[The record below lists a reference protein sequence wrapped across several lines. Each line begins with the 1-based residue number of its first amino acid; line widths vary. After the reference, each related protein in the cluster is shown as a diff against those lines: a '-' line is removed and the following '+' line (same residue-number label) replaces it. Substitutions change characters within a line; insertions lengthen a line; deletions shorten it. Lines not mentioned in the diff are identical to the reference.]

1 MSNKKHYLKEL
12 KKDIVIDPVIPI
24 GQYHK
29 INMLRIEIDHQ
40 KDGHSWFT
48 DEYHKKGII
57 CRVTPMDKSEHG
69 YSVMYDGKLEHQGF
83 YVYCLAC
90 ERKAPKKME
99 KIADAILPLSDI
111 IKEKFLNNEFR
122 DIAILITNTVKELQ
136 F

>member
-29 INMLRIEIDHQ
+29 INTLRIEIDYQ
-40 KDGHSWFT
+40 KDGRSWLT

-57 CRVTPMDKSEHG
+57 CRVTPMDKSEYGHR
-69 YSVMYDGKLEHQGF
+69 VMYDGKLEHQGF

-99 KIADAILPLSDI
+99 KIADAILPLSDT

-122 DIAILITNTVKELQ
+122 DIAILITNTVKELH

>member
-29 INMLRIEIDHQ
+29 INTLRIEIDYQ
-40 KDGHSWFT
+40 KDGRSWLP
-48 DEYHKKGII
+48 DESHKKDII
-57 CRVTPMDKSEHG
+57 CRVTPMDKSEYGHC
-69 YSVMYDGKLEHQGF
+69 VMYDGKLEHQGF

-99 KIADAILPLSDI
+99 KIADAILPLSDT

>member
-29 INMLRIEIDHQ
+29 INTLRIEIDYQ
-40 KDGHSWFT
+40 KGGRSWLT

-57 CRVTPMDKSEHG
+57 CRVTPMDKSEYGHC
-69 YSVMYDGKLEHQGF
+69 VMYDGKLEHQGF

-99 KIADAILPLSDI
+99 KIADAILPLSDT

>member
-29 INMLRIEIDHQ
+29 INTLRIEIDYQ
-40 KDGHSWFT
+40 KDGRSWLT

-57 CRVTPMDKSEHG
+57 CRVTPMEKSEHG

-99 KIADAILPLSDI
+99 KIADAILPLSDA
-111 IKEKFLNNEFR
+111 IK
-122 DIAILITNTVKELQ
+122 
-136 F
+136 

>member
-29 INMLRIEIDHQ
+29 INTLRIEIDYQ
-40 KDGHSWFT
+40 KDGRSWLT

-57 CRVTPMDKSEHG
+57 CRVTPMDKSEYGHC
-69 YSVMYDGKLEHQGF
+69 VMYDGKLEHQGF

-99 KIADAILPLSDI
+99 KIADAILPISDP
-111 IKEKFLNNEFR
+111 IKENFLNNEFR

>member
-29 INMLRIEIDHQ
+29 INTLRIEIDH
-40 KDGHSWFT
+40 KKVFT

-57 CRVTPMDKSEHG
+57 CRVTPMENTEYG
-69 YSVMYDGKLEHQGF
+69 YSIMYDGKMEHQGF

>member
-1 MSNKKHYLKEL
+1 
-12 KKDIVIDPVIPI
+12 
-24 GQYHK
+24 
-29 INMLRIEIDHQ
+29 
-40 KDGHSWFT
+40 
-48 DEYHKKGII
+48 
-57 CRVTPMDKSEHG
+57 MDKSEHG
-69 YSVMYDGKLEHQGF
+69 HCVIYDGKLEHQGF

-99 KIADAILPLSDI
+99 KIADAILPLSDT

>member
-29 INMLRIEIDHQ
+29 INTLRIEIDYQ
-40 KDGHSWFT
+40 KDGRSWLT

-69 YSVMYDGKLEHQGF
+69 HRVMYDGKLEHQGF

-90 ERKAPKKME
+90 ERKSPKKME
-99 KIADAILPLSDI
+99 KIADAIFPLSDI
-111 IKEKFLNNEFR
+111 IKEKFINNEFR

>member
-1 MSNKKHYLKEL
+1 MKEL

-24 GQYHK
+24 GQYRN
-29 INMLRIEIDHQ
+29 INALRIEIDHQ
-40 KDGHSWFT
+40 KDCHSWLT

-57 CRVTPMDKSEHG
+57 CRIMPIEKSEHG

-99 KIADAILPLSDI
+99 KIADAILPLSDT
-111 IKEKFLNNEFR
+111 IKEKFLNNEFVG
-122 DIAILITNTVKELQ
+122 IAILITNAVKELQ

>member
-29 INMLRIEIDHQ
+29 INTLRIEIDYQ
-40 KDGHSWFT
+40 KDGRSWLT

-69 YSVMYDGKLEHQGF
+69 HCVMYDGKLEHQGL

-99 KIADAILPLSDI
+99 KIADSILPLSDT

>member
-29 INMLRIEIDHQ
+29 INTLRIEIDYQ
-40 KDGHSWFT
+40 KDGRSWLT

-57 CRVTPMDKSEHG
+57 CRVTPMDKSEYGHC
-69 YSVMYDGKLEHQGF
+69 VMYDGKLEHQGF

-99 KIADAILPLSDI
+99 KIADAILPLSDT

-122 DIAILITNTVKELQ
+122 DIAILITNTVKELH

>member
-29 INMLRIEIDHQ
+29 INTLRIEIDHQ
-40 KDGHSWFT
+40 KDGRSWLT

-57 CRVTPMDKSEHG
+57 CRVTPMDKSEYGHC
-69 YSVMYDGKLEHQGF
+69 VMYDGKLEHQGF

-99 KIADAILPLSDI
+99 KIADAILPLSDT
-111 IKEKFLNNEFR
+111 IKEKFLNDEFR
-122 DIAILITNTVKELQ
+122 DIAILITNTVKELH

>member
-29 INMLRIEIDHQ
+29 INTLRIEIDYQ
-40 KDGHSWFT
+40 KDGRSWLT

-57 CRVTPMDKSEHG
+57 CRVTPMENTGYG
-69 YSVMYDGKLEHQGF
+69 YSIMYDGKLEHPGF

-99 KIADAILPLSDI
+99 KIADAILPLSDA

-122 DIAILITNTVKELQ
+122 DIAILITNTIKELQ

>member
-29 INMLRIEIDHQ
+29 INTLRIEIDYQ
-40 KDGHSWFT
+40 KDGRSWLT

-57 CRVTPMDKSEHG
+57 CRVTPMDKSEYGHC
-69 YSVMYDGKLEHQGF
+69 VMYDGKLEHQGF

-99 KIADAILPLSDI
+99 KIAAAILPLSDI